1 MAVRR
6 VILVLLVLV
15 GFTGLLT
22 NTALAIDAPDKLEVI
37 EVKGYSGVIEPGDM
51 LITAHYNIEYTV
63 LPTERA
69 SEAFLARLLDGTI
82 ELQATSPYPFF
93 ANGYGEGVFSF
104 YFTPDQVDSLALV
117 HGGPYTVR
125 LQGSPSLFAVPP
137 TINNGS
143 IEWRHQLVTKL
154 RLREDLVRLAQDL
167 EAAWVAG
174 PVNLIETTP
183 EGNVF
188 TAAGEIGRA

>member
-1 MAVRR
+1 
-6 VILVLLVLV
+6 
-15 GFTGLLT
+15 
-22 NTALAIDAPDKLEVI
+22 
-37 EVKGYSGVIEPGDM
+37 
-51 LITAHYNIEYTV
+51 
-63 LPTERA
+63 
-69 SEAFLARLLDGTI
+69 
-82 ELQATSPYPFF
+82 PFF

-167 EAAWVAG
+167 EAAWVVDS
-174 PVNLIETTP
+174 VNLIETTP

-188 TAAGEIGRA
+188 TTAGDTYFSNSIPDLRLMIPQLFSGRAVAPRFDEREFDKSYAEQLREFWTGSFF